1 MLKSVNRGFLYGDG
15 FFETIRIVNGQI
27 PLLQTH
33 IDRIADALAIYDLY
47 LSFDI
52 DENFIQ
58 SVASGY
64 DKNGNLRINFFR
76 NGQGKYLPESN
87 EVAFDHSFEEHSQD
101 FFLPAS
107 LDLEAELKN
116 APTNLCTIALYPEHK
131 PIVPWMT
138 VKSLSSIYY
147 VLAAKYKQEQQAD
160 YLLIQNT
167 NGYICEELISNI
179 LVQKGEDIFIPSLKS
194 GGVNGATQRFLLRNY
209 GFAITEKQLTM
220 QDIESADAVYS
231 CKGSTGVSRIK

>member
-1 MLKSVNRGFLYGDG
+1 MNRGFLYGDG
-15 FFETIRIVNGQI
+15 FFETIRIIDGRI
-27 PLLQTH
+27 PLIQTH

-52 DENFIQ
+52 DEDFIHGAT
-58 SVASGY
+58 SSY
-64 DKNGNLRINFFR
+64 NKNGNLRINFFR
-76 NGQGKYLPESN
+76 DGQGKYLPESN
-87 EVAFDHSFEEHSQD
+87 EVSFDHSFEEHSQD
-101 FFLPAS
+101 FFLPTS
-107 LDLEAELKN
+107 LDLEAELKK
-116 APTNLCTIALYPEHK
+116 APTKPGSIALYPEPK
-131 PIVPWMT
+131 PIVQWMT

-147 VLAAKYKQEQQAD
+147 VLAAKYKQESQAD

-167 NGYICEELISNI
+167 DGYICEELISNI
-179 LVQKGEDIFIPSLKS
+179 LIQKGEDVFIPSLKG

-220 QDIESADAVYS
+220 QDIETADAVYS

>member
-1 MLKSVNRGFLYGDG
+1 MNRGFLYGDG
-15 FFETIRIVNGQI
+15 FFETIRIVNGQM

-33 IDRIADALAIYDLY
+33 IDRIADALSIYDMC
-47 LSFDI
+47 LSFNI
-52 DENFIQ
+52 DEDFIY
-58 SVASGY
+58 SLASGY
-64 DKNGNLRINFFR
+64 FRNGNLRINFFR
-76 NGQGKYLPESN
+76 DGQGKYLPEN
-87 EVAFDHSFEEHSQD
+87 DQVAFDHSFEEHSQD

-107 LDLEAELKN
+107 LDLEAELKK
-116 APTNLCTIALYPEHK
+116 ASTKLGSIALYTEPK

-167 NGYICEELISNI
+167 NGYICEELVSNI
-179 LVQKGEDIFIPSLKS
+179 LIQKDEDIFIPSIKS
-194 GGVNGATQRFLLRNY
+194 GGVNGATQRFMLRNY
-209 GFAITEKQLTM
+209 SFSITEKQLTM